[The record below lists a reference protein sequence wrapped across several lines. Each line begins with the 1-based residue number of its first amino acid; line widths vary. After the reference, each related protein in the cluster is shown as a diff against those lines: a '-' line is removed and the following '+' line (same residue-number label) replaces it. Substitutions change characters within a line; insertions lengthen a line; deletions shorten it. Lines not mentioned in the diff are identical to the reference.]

1 MGSLIF
7 ADAKCPCCGGIC
19 GNGGHGNTFYCPSC
33 GWNGVIEMSTDD
45 VKAMEEFIR
54 EHLERNKEPT
64 SNVATC
70 DWYEP
75 FSGACCNGDSPHRA
89 DFRDANQ
96 CCPAWAPKG
105 ERGAAICH
113 RDRPTAAP
121 ASGRS
126 LPRRAAY
133 TII

>member
-64 SNVATC
+64 STCATC
-70 DWYEP
+70 DWYED
-75 FSGACCNGDSPHRA
+75 FQGVCFNGDSLNCA
-89 DFRDANQ
+89 DFTGPED
-96 CCPAWAPKG
+96 CCEFWSNYEKEMWG
-105 ERGAAICH
+105 EEDEI
-113 RDRPTAAP
+113 
-121 ASGRS
+121 S
-126 LPRRAAY
+126 
-133 TII
+133 